1 MIRSAF
7 LRLISHWLGNAI
19 ALLMIGMVLTWFT
32 VMFAVL
38 PLVGLVTG
46 DLYLPGKRPGL
57 GTDVHGTWA
66 RLISA
71 GLLVVFVYGARSF
84 LKLFLTRLQ
93 RFRAKHGRAA
103 AIGVWVAVAVVASVA
118 GLAILGIVVGDNS

>member
-19 ALLMIGMVLTWFT
+19 ALLMIVMVLIWFT
-32 VMFAVL
+32 VMFAAL

-57 GTDVHGTWA
+57 GTDVHGIWA
-66 RLISA
+66 RVVSV
-71 GLLVVFVYGARSF
+71 GLLVFFAYGARSF
-84 LKLFLTRLQ
+84 LKLFLTRLR

-103 AIGVWVAVAVVASVA
+103 TIGVWVAMAVVASLT
-118 GLAILGIVVGDNS
+118 GLAILGIIVGDNS